1 MSLALLAGLGA
12 VAGAGV
18 AGAAGYTLRQLTRH
32 PGYAGV
38 PVFRYYL
45 VGPPR
50 PGSVLNE
57 VRVPLS
63 QFEAQIRHI
72 ARRGFRPVTVA
83 EATAKRGDKAFL
95 ASKPVVITFDG
106 PGEAFYL
113 SAFPVL
119 YRYDM
124 LPVTLYFPAAILGQT
139 ELVLQDGRPEPILK
153 TEQLIELC
161 ENGVQLGLLT
171 GELPGASTSELAD
184 ALKTLRA
191 ELDELGDAPVE
202 HLALPLTEPD
212 ADAMKAAR
220 LAGFSTAA
228 IVGGG
233 GTYTA
238 QSDPFAMPRFPVK
251 SGMHL
256 VQVAYCLARRR
267 TY

>member
-12 VAGAGV
+12 
-18 AGAAGYTLRQLTRH
+18 AGAAGAAGFAARHLTRSA
-32 PGYAGV
+32 GYAGV

-50 PGSVLNE
+50 PGSILND
-57 VRVPLS
+57 VRVPIS

-72 ARRGFRPVTVA
+72 ARRGFRAVSVT
-83 EATAKRGDKAFL
+83 EATERRGEKSFL
-95 ASKPVVITFDG
+95 ESKPVVITFDG
-106 PGEAFYL
+106 PGAGFYL
-113 SAFPVL
+113 SAFPIL
-119 YRYDM
+119 FRYGM
-124 LPVTLYFPAAILGQT
+124 LPVTLYFPAMILGQS
-139 ELVLQDGRPEPILK
+139 ELVLQEGRPEPILS
-153 TEQLIELC
+153 TEQLIELT
-161 ENGVQLGLLT
+161 ENGMHLGLMT
-171 GELPGASTSELAD
+171 GELPGEDSAKVAD
-184 ALKTLRA
+184 ALRGLRS
-191 ELDELGDAPVE
+191 ELEEISGESVD

-212 ADAMKAAR
+212 AQAIKAAK

-238 QSDPFAMPRFPVK
+238 QSDPYAMPRFPVK